1 MVLGERR
8 ASRAIRSFLV
18 SKFNYSELSVII
30 CHMDVV
36 DFAWDIRFRS

>member
-1 MVLGERR
+1 MILGRTT

-36 DFAWDIRFRS
+36 DFA